1 MELPIVTFPSYVEEL
16 STEFAD
22 LFAQERQLN
31 QFKRLM
37 TAFPI
42 AEKCTIAHMN
52 GLFTEHT
59 NQSNLNRFITK
70 SNWDVDELNKKRFKI
85 INEIEGDG
93 TVIIDDYIVEK
104 YGEEIYGVDWHHDHS
119 KGRKVWGVQLAD
131 CVFSKKV
138 YFLFFPQFISR
149 RIADG

>member
-1 MELPIVTFPSYVEEL
+1 
-16 STEFAD
+16 
-22 LFAQERQLN
+22 
-31 QFKRLM
+31 
-37 TAFPI
+37 
-42 AEKCTIAHMN
+42 MN

-93 TVIIDDYIVEK
+93 AVIIDDYIVEK

-119 KGRKVWGVQLAD
+119 KGRRETV
-131 CVFSKKV
+131 
-138 YFLFFPQFISR
+138 P
-149 RIADG
+149 